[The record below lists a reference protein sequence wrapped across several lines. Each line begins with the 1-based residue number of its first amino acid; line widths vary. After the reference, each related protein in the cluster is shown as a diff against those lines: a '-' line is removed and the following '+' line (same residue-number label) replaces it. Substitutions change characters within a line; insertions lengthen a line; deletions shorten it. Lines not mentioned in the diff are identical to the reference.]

1 MDRVALFNAL
11 ARQARPAH
19 ADYVPIETLDIP
31 FAETGLDS
39 MDGLMMT
46 IFLSDIYG
54 ISEEASKTMTFT
66 TPAELFAE
74 VDRIKTKEPK
84 SLEEALESVK
94 W

>member
-1 MDRVALFNAL
+1 MDRLALFNAL

-19 ADYVPIETLDIP
+19 ADYVPIESLEIP
-31 FAETGLDS
+31 FPETGLDS
-39 MDGLMMT
+39 MDGLMMV

-54 ISEEASKTMTFT
+54 ISEEASKTFTFT

-74 VDRIKTKEPK
+74 VDKHKTKEPE
-84 SLEEALESVK
+84 SLEVALESVK